1 MKFKQLNIQEFI
13 QEALSAIHF
22 DNLTPVQEEVIPPAI
37 EGKNLVVQSQTGSGK
52 THSFLIPILE
62 RIQPE
67 QHHVQAV
74 ITAPSRELA
83 VQIYEAMVQLTTYSA
98 DEIVVNL
105 YVGGTD
111 KVRQIDK
118 LAHRQPHIVVGTP
131 GRIFDLMSENALWVQ
146 TATMLV
152 VDEAD
157 MTMDLGFLQIV
168 DDIAS
173 RMASELQMM
182 VFSATIPQGLRVFLD
197 KYVSQTM
204 HIAIEPKQVL
214 SEQINNY
221 LISTKGK
228 SRKALVYEL
237 LTMGHPYLALVFCNT
252 KAYAQEVSEYLK
264 DKGLKIATIH
274 GDVPARERKRLM
286 KQIKD
291 LEYQYVVASDLA
303 ARGIDIPGVSMV
315 INTEV
320 PKDLEFFIHR
330 VGRTGR
336 HKISGNAYTFV
347 TPEDDHAIIQ
357 LEKKGIEFQQ
367 VEIQNSEIVPVKAR
381 NSRKLRVPAQQDT
394 QDPVVRGMIA
404 QQKNKKVKPGYKRKL
419 NEQIKKHQKQVAR
432 RQRKQAMRN
441 KRSH

>member
-13 QEALSAIHF
+13 QKALAEIHF
-22 DNLTPVQEEVIPPAI
+22 DILTPVQEAVIPPAI

-52 THSFLIPILE
+52 THSFLIPIVE
-62 RIQPE
+62 QIQPE

-83 VQIYEAMVQLTTYSA
+83 VQIYEALQQLVTYSPE
-98 DEIVVNL
+98 EIVVNL

-111 KVRQIDK
+111 KVRQIEK

-131 GRIFDLMSENALWVQ
+131 GRIFDLMSAHALWIQ
-146 TATMLV
+146 NATTLV

-173 RMASELQMM
+173 RMAADLQMM

-228 SRKALVYEL
+228 SRKKLVYEL

-320 PKDLEFFIHR
+320 PKDLEFFVHR

-367 VEIQNSEIVPVKAR
+367 VEIRNSEIVPVKAR
-381 NSRKLRVPAQQDT
+381 NSRKLRVPTQQDT

-419 NEQIKKHQKQVAR
+419 NEQIKKHQRQVTR

-441 KRSH
+441 KKSH